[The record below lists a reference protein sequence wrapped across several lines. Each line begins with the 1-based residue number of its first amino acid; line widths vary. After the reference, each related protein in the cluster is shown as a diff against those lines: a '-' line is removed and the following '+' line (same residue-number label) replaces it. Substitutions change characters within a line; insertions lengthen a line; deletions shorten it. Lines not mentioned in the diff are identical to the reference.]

1 MGLYVHHL
9 ARTFFQASVDHILRA
24 RWVPSNPTWPKNLVV
39 LRLQEYQLFVY
50 LHRHISNCMKL
61 SKDQVRII
69 KSETL
74 YACTVIVFYPLAM
87 LALGKAM
94 S

>member
-1 MGLYVHHL
+1 
-9 ARTFFQASVDHILRA
+9 
-24 RWVPSNPTWPKNLVV
+24 
-39 LRLQEYQLFVY
+39 
-50 LHRHISNCMKL
+50 MKL